1 MQYYS
6 AMRMK
11 ELLLHATIDESHR
24 HNNENN
30 PDIKNI
36 CCMITCIWSSKQA
49 KLIYSDRIQNG
60 DYFWWR
66 GCLFPGMEHVGIIC
80 GEGNVIY
87 IDLGEGYNAVSY
99 ANIHWMVYLWFAHF
113 AIYTIYLN

>member
-24 HNNENN
+24 HNNEQNN

-36 CCMITCIWSSKQA
+36 CCMITCI
-49 KLIYSDRIQNG
+49 
-60 DYFWWR
+60 
-66 GCLFPGMEHVGIIC
+66 
-80 GEGNVIY
+80 
-87 IDLGEGYNAVSY
+87 
-99 ANIHWMVYLWFAHF
+99 
-113 AIYTIYLN
+113 